1 MTGQFAEV
9 VLVENEGLV
18 SFGFTLGIIRTEI
31 NVNLIS
37 LGEDLVNPFFSS
49 LNIAVRS
56 GCIVVDQVEK
66 SISMSP
72 NFIESLFRTKLV
84 NKNIK

>member
-31 NVNLIS
+31 NIDLTS
-37 LGEDLVNPFFSS
+37 LFEDLVNPFAGSVNV
-49 LNIAVRS
+49 LV
-56 GCIVVDQVEK
+56 GGGGVVVGK
-66 SISMSP
+66 
-72 NFIESLFRTKLV
+72 IEEGLGVTSELV
-84 NKNIK
+84 NSLDGAERRK